1 MTNSKQINLLKIVL
15 GIVQLLLIGL
25 FTWAGV
31 MKLLFPGELPWLWA
45 KENPDLV
52 AVTGVV
58 DLVAGLSLLLPLL
71 PRVSSKLTLYAA
83 YGISI
88 LMLAAGLF
96 HILRGESDQIGFN
109 LFVLVCA
116 LFLALGKRKA
126 LHQIK
131 K

>member
-15 GIVQLLLIGL
+15 GIVQLLLILL

-58 DLVAGLSLLLPLL
+58 DLVAGLGLLLPLL
-71 PRVSSKLTLYAA
+71 PHISSKLTLYAA
-83 YGISI
+83 YGISV

-116 LFLALGKRKA
+116 LFLAWGKRKA